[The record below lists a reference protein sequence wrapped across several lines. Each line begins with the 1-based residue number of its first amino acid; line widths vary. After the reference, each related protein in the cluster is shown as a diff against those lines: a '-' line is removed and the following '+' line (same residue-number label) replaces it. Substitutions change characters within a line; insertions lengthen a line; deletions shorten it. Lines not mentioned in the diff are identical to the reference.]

1 MSGSTNGIDPR
12 AVQDEFKG
20 TDLGDKRLERR
31 VLEILPRIA
40 AAPGDSFPEQMASVA
55 EREALYRFL
64 ANPKVTMEGLLAGH
78 VRATHERIRGRS
90 LVRVIHDTS
99 PFRFAGDREG
109 LGVIRGDTK
118 GFFAHTSLAIAAD
131 ETREP
136 LGVLALLPY
145 ARLDEATMHRRGLT
159 NTERQRLTVAK
170 PREEK
175 ESSRWERQA
184 KGVSAGLPE
193 GTRAIHVMD
202 QEADSYDL
210 LGELLSAELDFVVRA
225 DPNRRTKDN
234 YGASVIVGKKPASLF
249 RTVQLNPRAK
259 HRHNTATLPA
269 RGERTA
275 HLEVRWASITL
286 SRQRHNQCE
295 AGEIVINAVHVT
307 EPNPPPGEPAVEWM
321 LLTTEPVDSLE
332 EATAVVDHYR
342 ARWII
347 EEYFKAL
354 KTGCKLESR
363 QLTSFDG
370 LTRAL
375 ALFVPVA
382 WHLLLLRHL
391 GREEPS
397 RPATAVLDVE
407 QLLLLRALLDKR
419 RYKLPTV
426 PTVRDVMLGVAA
438 LGGHIKNNG
447 DPGWLVLGRG
457 FTRFVEADEIWR
469 MARERNDQS

>member
-1 MSGSTNGIDPR
+1 MSRDFGGVDPR
-12 AVQDEFKG
+12 AVQDEFQN
-20 TDLGDKRLERR
+20 TRLGDKRLERR

-40 AAPGDSFPEQMASVA
+40 AAPADSFPEQMASVA

-64 ANPKVTMEGLLAGH
+64 SNPKVTMQGLLEGH

-90 LVRVIHDTS
+90 LVRVVHDTS

-109 LGVIRGDTK
+109 LGVIRGETR
-118 GFFAHTSLAIAAD
+118 GFFAHASLAIAAD

-136 LGVLALLPY
+136 LGVLALYPY
-145 ARLDEATMHRRGLT
+145 ARLDEETANRRELT
-159 NTERQRLTVAK
+159 NTQRQKQSLKK

-184 KGVSAGLPE
+184 KAVSDELPK
-193 GTRAIHVMD
+193 GTLAIHLID
-202 QEADSYDL
+202 QEGDSYDL
-210 LGELLSAELDFVVRA
+210 LGELLDADLHFVVRV
-225 DPNRRTKDN
+225 DPHRKTKDN
-234 YGASVIVGKKPASLF
+234 YGADEVLRKKPASIF
-249 RTVQLNPRAK
+249 RTVHLNPRPK
-259 HRHNTATLPA
+259 HRHNTPTLPA
-269 RGERTA
+269 RRERTA
-275 HLEVRWASITL
+275 HLEVRWDSVTL
-286 SRQRHNQCE
+286 TRQRHNQCDRDE
-295 AGEIVINAVHVT
+295 LVVSAVHVT
-307 EPNPPPGEPAVEWM
+307 EPNPPAGEPAVEWM
-321 LLTTEPVDSLE
+321 LFTTEPVSNLE
-332 EATAVVDHYR
+332 EATAIVDHYR

-375 ALFVPVA
+375 ALFVPIA
-382 WHLLLLRHL
+382 WHLLVLRHL

-397 RPATAVLDVE
+397 RAATSVFDDE
-407 QLLLLRALLDKR
+407 QLVLLRALLDKR
-419 RYKLPTV
+419 RYKLPAA
-426 PTVRDVMLGVAA
+426 PTVRDVMLGIAA

-457 FTRFVEADEIWR
+457 FTRFVEAEEIWR
-469 MARERNDQS
+469 MARGRSDQS